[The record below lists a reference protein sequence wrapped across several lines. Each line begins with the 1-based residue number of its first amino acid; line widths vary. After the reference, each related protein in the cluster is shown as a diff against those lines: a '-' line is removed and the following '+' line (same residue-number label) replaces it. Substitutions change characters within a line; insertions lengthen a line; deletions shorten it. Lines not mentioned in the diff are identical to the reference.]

1 MDTALFHR
9 PDVPLHGASTGRTRN
24 SFIAILKEGGA
35 AKTYCRPDGDPGCLP
50 GLCGQD
56 PKAVGSCHTLP
67 LIDGHHDLALLHPS
81 QSLTVL
87 SHSSWALKLSG
98 QSSNCLLKQPEIP
111 LCRPNNPRRDSPY
124 TTRRPPAPP
133 TWMEAWKPSGFEGGV
148 DVSGNL
154 QD

>member
-87 SHSSWALKLSG
+87 SHSPKVVWP
-98 QSSNCLLKQPEIP
+98 KQQLPSQTARNPSVQTQQPKERQP
-111 LCRPNNPRRDSPY
+111 LHHPQAPSP
-124 TTRRPPAPP
+124 TNLDGS
-133 TWMEAWKPSGFEGGV
+133 MEA
-148 DVSGNL
+148 L
-154 QD
+154 RL